1 MSNPGDEV
9 SSYADDKLSSIY
21 STESQ
26 YRCSTPTDSPV
37 QDRRA
42 LEEDPI
48 DWWGTYVPL
57 ESWIPPNRRAF
68 RHFKESSD
76 WNHIRLYKFRAELP
90 HYYEYR
96 SDSVG
101 KKEKKYELCFN
112 GDFDEVT
119 SMLSDM
125 YVTELL
131 RTPNFLRGQHS
142 RTIEGPVELGGAT
155 SEDSAKSQT
164 SPNTISPVMDST
176 ILQDPYDCG
185 WDDPTVD
192 GAAAVHEFSAPD
204 PYDCGWEDGTTAPEE
219 AAKPGEGN
227 AISEGW
233 HNLAARNTLTCVDE
247 IERMPISQTSP
258 HPMDPVPDSMTLIDD
273 PYDCGW
279 DGAISPSNQLSTPD
293 PYDCGWEDQTAAP
306 NEVIMPG
313 ENWAALSNPMRN
325 EVLQEP
331 IPTDDVYQS
340 EWDDPMVNRAVSL
353 NESATADP
361 YDCGWE
367 DCVDTEASAMNVSSE
382 ERLNP
387 SQDEGINQPS
397 CQEGR
402 DSTDD
407 TAHLS
412 HSIDNVSQL
421 RHAGNRSYESGCDDP
436 VVQETALS
444 KSSTADPYDC
454 GWEDDA
460 SLPEK
465 TTTTGDSTDDT
476 YGCGRQDFAMT
487 TTAEIFQDHS
497 DEHGDYSANRHI
509 VPTDRSRSDSINS
522 FKADDVD
529 MENTL
534 PDIQKDST
542 EDLYDCGWDDPMEN
556 TTIKE
561 QPEVSEMRE
570 EIDVIDL
577 TSPEGREVID
587 LTSSPATS
595 RRSSSPADPNAFE
608 EAEESMRRA
617 IQRLNSIG
625 HNDFDRYIHS
635 IVTPAVARVP
645 DPRPAITF
653 MANRSLFGAY
663 ADAKDRVTELGADV
677 INIHRLLN
685 IHRRIMDPLDAMITG
700 IEQRQ
705 PRMH

>member
-1 MSNPGDEV
+1 MSELHVRCATPTMSNPGDEV
-9 SSYADDKLSSIY
+9 SSYADDKLSSID

-26 YRCSTPTDSPV
+26 YRCSTPTDSLV

-57 ESWIPPNRRAF
+57 ESWIPP
-68 RHFKESSD
+68 KSESIPTFQGIIGLESYPVYKCKFYITP
-76 WNHIRLYKFRAELP
+76 IRPGILKTSPLN
-90 HYYEYR
+90 
-96 SDSVG
+96 DSMG

-142 RTIEGPVELGGAT
+142 RTIKGPVELGGAT

-164 SPNTISPVMDST
+164 SPNAISPVMDST

-204 PYDCGWEDGTTAPEE
+204 SYNCGWEDGTTAPEE
-219 AAKPGEGN
+219 AAKPGDGN
-227 AISEGW
+227 AISEE
-233 HNLAARNTLTCVDE
+233 C
-247 IERMPISQTSP
+247 MPNSQTSP

-279 DGAISPSNQLSTPD
+279 DGAIAPSNQLSMPD

-313 ENWAALSNPMRN
+313 ERSDNDEPEEGEYYLGSQHLITQPQSR
-325 EVLQEP
+325 LGCIEP
-331 IPTDDVYQS
+331 IPADDVYQS

-353 NESATADP
+353 NESAAADP

-367 DCVDTEASAMNVSSE
+367 DSVDTEASAMNVSSE

-421 RHAGNRSYESGCDDP
+421 RHAGNRSYESGWDDP

-444 KSSTADPYDC
+444 KSSTANPYDC

-487 TTAEIFQDHS
+487 TTAEIFQDPS

-522 FKADDVD
+522 FKVDDVD

-542 EDLYDCGWDDPMEN
+542 EDLYDL
-556 TTIKE
+556 
-561 QPEVSEMRE
+561 SEMRE

-587 LTSSPATS
+587 LTSLPATS
-595 RRSSSPADPNAFE
+595 RRSSSPADPNVFE

-635 IVTPAVARVP
+635 IVTPAVTRVP

-663 ADAKDRVTELGADV
+663 ADAKDRVT
-677 INIHRLLN
+677 
-685 IHRRIMDPLDAMITG
+685 
-700 IEQRQ
+700 
-705 PRMH
+705 

>member
-57 ESWIPPNRRAF
+57 ESWIPP
-68 RHFKESSD
+68 KSESIPTFQGIIGLES
-76 WNHIRLYKFRAELP
+76 YPFRAELP

-219 AAKPGEGN
+219 AAKPGEGAKCN
-227 AISEGW
+227 IRRS
-233 HNLAARNTLTCVDE
+233 
-247 IERMPISQTSP
+247 MPISQTSP

-412 HSIDNVSQL
+412 HSIDN
-421 RHAGNRSYESGCDDP
+421 
-436 VVQETALS
+436 
-444 KSSTADPYDC
+444 
-454 GWEDDA
+454 
-460 SLPEK
+460 
-465 TTTTGDSTDDT
+465 
-476 YGCGRQDFAMT
+476 
-487 TTAEIFQDHS
+487 
-497 DEHGDYSANRHI
+497 
-509 VPTDRSRSDSINS
+509 
-522 FKADDVD
+522 
-529 MENTL
+529 
-534 PDIQKDST
+534 
-542 EDLYDCGWDDPMEN
+542 
-556 TTIKE
+556 E

-625 HNDFDRYIHS
+625 HNDCEHVDLAAPS
-635 IVTPAVARVP
+635 
-645 DPRPAITF
+645 
-653 MANRSLFGAY
+653 
-663 ADAKDRVTELGADV
+663 
-677 INIHRLLN
+677 RL
-685 IHRRIMDPLDAMITG
+685 TYT
-700 IEQRQ
+700 
-705 PRMH
+705 

>member
-1 MSNPGDEV
+1 MSELHVRCATPTMSNPGDEV
-9 SSYADDKLSSIY
+9 SSYADDKLSSID

-26 YRCSTPTDSPV
+26 S
-37 QDRRA
+37 DRRA

-57 ESWIPPNRRAF
+57 ESWIPPKSESIPTF
-68 RHFKESSD
+68 QGSSD

-90 HYYEYR
+90 HYEYR
-96 SDSVG
+96 SDSMG
-101 KKEKKYELCFN
+101 KKEKN
-112 GDFDEVT
+112 
-119 SMLSDM
+119 M

-142 RTIEGPVELGGAT
+142 RTIKGPVELGGAT
-155 SEDSAKSQT
+155 SEDITKCHQSGDGFNN
-164 SPNTISPVMDST
+164 SP
-176 ILQDPYDCG
+176 DPYDCG

-204 PYDCGWEDGTTAPEE
+204 SYNCGWEDGTTAPEE
-219 AAKPGEGN
+219 LRSLEMVRN
-227 AISEGW
+227 AISEDITASHG
-233 HNLAARNTLTCVDE
+233 
-247 IERMPISQTSP
+247 S
-258 HPMDPVPDSMTLIDD
+258 VPDSMTLIDD

-279 DGAISPSNQLSTPD
+279 DGAIAPSNQLSMPD

-313 ENWAALSNPMRN
+313 KFVGYVLLHTSTNQVIGSDNDEPEEGEYYLGSQHLITQPQSRLAALSNLMRN

-331 IPTDDVYQS
+331 IPADDVYQS
-340 EWDDPMVNRAVSL
+340 EWDDPMVNRA
-353 NESATADP
+353 
-361 YDCGWE
+361 
-367 DCVDTEASAMNVSSE
+367 VDTEASAMNVSSE

-412 HSIDNVSQL
+412 HSIDN
-421 RHAGNRSYESGCDDP
+421 
-436 VVQETALS
+436 ETALS
-444 KSSTADPYDC
+444 KSSTANPYDC

-465 TTTTGDSTDDT
+465 TTTTEIAPMIHMDVGAGLCDDHNCRDIS
-476 YGCGRQDFAMT
+476 GSF
-487 TTAEIFQDHS
+487 
-497 DEHGDYSANRHI
+497 DEHGDYM
-509 VPTDRSRSDSINS
+509 
-522 FKADDVD
+522 DDVD

-542 EDLYDCGWDDPMEN
+542 EDLYDCGG
-556 TTIKE
+556 TI
-561 QPEVSEMRE
+561 QWITQLSGVPEVGERSYR
-570 EIDVIDL
+570 L
-577 TSPEGREVID
+577 TS
-587 LTSSPATS
+587 LPATS
-595 RRSSSPADPNAFE
+595 RRSSSPADPNVFE

-635 IVTPAVARVP
+635 IVTPAVTRVP

-663 ADAKDRVTELGADV
+663 ADAKDR
-677 INIHRLLN
+677 
-685 IHRRIMDPLDAMITG
+685 
-700 IEQRQ
+700 
-705 PRMH
+705 